1 MGNKK
6 RKYTKELKTE
16 LVERVLAGASRLE
29 VANEEGINPNL
40 ITRWKSQYMR
50 GKFHGTSAQDT
61 ELRKMAMKICK
72 LEQMVGRLTM
82 ENYLLK
88 KEKEYLAAIRKESLS
103 PVSGPNLNPL
113 RRWQD

>member
-1 MGNKK
+1 MGNRK

-16 LVERVLAGASRLE
+16 LVEKVLAGASRLE

-40 ITRWKSQYMR
+40 ITRWKTEYMR
-50 GKFHGTSAQDT
+50 GKFHGTSESDT

-72 LEQMVGRLTM
+72 LEQMVGKLTM

-88 KEKEYLAAIRKESLS
+88 KEKEYLAAKKKENLS
-103 PVSGPNLNPL
+103 PVTGPDLGRL
-113 RRWQD
+113 RRWQG